1 MCYVEPAPIY
11 GYLFINVIH
20 IHFDQYCCLCL
31 LSFLACQDWE
41 GDLHSHGT
49 YHWWSALWANEGPGD
64 HGRDDQNMYH
74 LWVYDY
80 VSSIIQGSLN
90 FPIWWDQT
98 MQMCGKCEG
107 FPFEW
112 CIVLGWYY
120 NDPCNSII
128 YCTSRFVHPSQ
139 ERCRIRWVLWA
150 GVMRSSLSPLWET
163 PVVWVFFQF
172 WQQVLIFEL

>member
-1 MCYVEPAPIY
+1 MLPGCYVEPAPIY

-31 LSFLACQDWE
+31 LHSSHVRTEKGIYILTELITGGQLYEQMRDQGIME
-41 GDLHSHGT
+41 GT
-49 YHWWSALWANEGPGD
+49 TRTCIICEFCIYHNTG
-64 HGRDDQNMYH
+64 
-74 LWVYDY
+74 
-80 VSSIIQGSLN
+80 IIK
-90 FPIWWDQT
+90 FPIWRDQT
-98 MQMCGKCEG
+98 MQMYGKFEG

-120 NDPCNSII
+120 NDPCNGII

-139 ERCRIRWVLWA
+139 ERCRIRWVQWA

-172 WQQVLIFEL
+172 WQQALIFEL